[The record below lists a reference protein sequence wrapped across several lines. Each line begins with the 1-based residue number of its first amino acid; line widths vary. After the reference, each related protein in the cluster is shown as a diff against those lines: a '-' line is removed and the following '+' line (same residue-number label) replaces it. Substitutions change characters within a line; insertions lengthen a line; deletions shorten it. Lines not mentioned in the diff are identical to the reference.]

1 MLSEALFSNLKLL
14 SEKILTCVLMKL
26 GNISVIMFSRLV
38 CNNQLEL
45 LQVVNLSMKDDYK
58 DLLYTLLKH
67 WIKVMHETFYLSYT
81 SIPITRENFLYRILT
96 RSNKLYPLLCL
107 TKYWWKKEYRQ
118 ARSQATACHRASIVT
133 VVNCV
138 WLNINGILFKSYYN
152 Y

>member
-81 SIPITRENFLYRILT
+81 SIPITRENFLYRTLP
-96 RSNKLYPLLCL
+96 RSNELYPLLCL
-107 TKYWWKKEYRQ
+107 TKY
-118 ARSQATACHRASIVT
+118 
-133 VVNCV
+133 
-138 WLNINGILFKSYYN
+138 
-152 Y
+152 